1 MAQVDNVQ
9 RDGLKRYYF
18 LRAGV
23 SVAWIVAAVAVGAAN
38 PLLGGALL
46 VAYPA
51 WDALA
56 NALDARSN
64 GGFAANPPQTFNL
77 FVSLTV
83 ACAVLFALQVEPR
96 RVLTVFGVWAAF
108 SGVLQLV
115 AGLRRWRSVGGQ
127 WPMVLSGAQS
137 VLAGVFMIVRSI
149 SGGGHAP
156 APVEIAPYAAFG
168 AFYFLV
174 AGLALAVKGRK
185 RAAR

>member
-1 MAQVDNVQ
+1 MAQVDDVQ

-23 SVAWIVAAVAVGAAN
+23 SVAWILAAAVVGVGN
-38 PLLGGALL
+38 SLLGGVLL

-56 NALDARSN
+56 NALDARAN

-77 FVSLTV
+77 FVSLAV
-83 ACAVLFALQVEPR
+83 ACAVLFALQVAPP

-108 SGVLQLV
+108 SGLLQLV
-115 AGLRRWRSVGGQ
+115 AGVRRWRSVGGQ

-137 VLAGVFMIVRSI
+137 VLAGVFMITRSLA
-149 SGGGHAP
+149 GGGHPP
-156 APVEIAPYAAFG
+156 APVEIAPYAGFG

-174 AGLALAVKGRK
+174 AAIALTVKGRK
-185 RAAR
+185 RA

>member
-23 SVAWIVAAVAVGAAN
+23 SVAWILAAVVVGTSN
-38 PLLGGALL
+38 PLLGGVLL

-56 NALDARSN
+56 NGLDARAN

-77 FVSLTV
+77 VVSLLV
-83 ACAVLFALQVEPR
+83 ACAVLFALQADPR

-108 SGVLQLV
+108 SGILQLV
-115 AGLRRWRSVGGQ
+115 AGVRRWRSVGGQ

-137 VLAGVFMIVRSI
+137 VLAGVFMITRSLQA
-149 SGGGHAP
+149 GGHPP
-156 APVEIAPYAAFG
+156 APIEIAPYAGFG

-174 AGLALAVKGRK
+174 AAIALTVKGRK
-185 RAAR
+185 RAG

>member
-23 SVAWIVAAVAVGAAN
+23 SVAWILAAIAVGTSN
-38 PLLGGALL
+38 PLIGGVLL

-56 NALDARSN
+56 NGLDARSN

-77 FVSLTV
+77 IVSLVV
-83 ACAVLFALQVEPR
+83 ACAVLFALQVDPR

-108 SGVLQLV
+108 SGILQLV
-115 AGLRRWRSVGGQ
+115 AGVRRWRAVGGQ

-137 VLAGVFMIVRSI
+137 VLAGVFMIAGSLQ
-149 SGGGHAP
+149 GGGHAP
-156 APVEIAPYAAFG
+156 APIQIAPYAGFG

-174 AGLALAVKGRK
+174 AAVALTVKGRK
-185 RAAR
+185 RA

>member
-1 MAQVDNVQ
+1 MAHVEDVQ

-23 SVAWIVAAVAVGAAN
+23 SVAWIIAAVAVGTSN
-38 PLLGGALL
+38 PLIGGVLL

-77 FVSLTV
+77 IVSLVV
-83 ACAVLFALQVEPR
+83 AFAVLFALQADPR

-108 SGVLQLV
+108 AGILQLV
-115 AGLRRWRSVGGQ
+115 AGVRRWRAVGGQ

-137 VLAGVFMIVRSI
+137 VLAGVFMIAGSI
-149 SGGGHAP
+149 AGGGHPP
-156 APVEIAPYAAFG
+156 APVEIAPYAGFG

-174 AGLALAVKGRK
+174 AAISLTLKGRK
-185 RAAR
+185 SR